1 MKTLYAYKA
10 YKGNGD
16 IFFTEDQQ
24 LINSFKFLGTIEV
37 QEEKKWVKREIKM
50 SDCPLGIK
58 FNNLGTYVPLPSEY
72 RNAVLTYEVLE
83 DDNAE
88 TK

>member
-1 MKTLYAYKA
+1 MKTVYVCRTVDGIKLYE
-10 YKGNGD
+10 N
-16 IFFTEDQQ
+16 IFEGYT
-24 LINSFKFLGTIEV
+24 LIGTIEV
-37 QEEKKWVKREIKM
+37 QEPPKEKKWVKREIKM